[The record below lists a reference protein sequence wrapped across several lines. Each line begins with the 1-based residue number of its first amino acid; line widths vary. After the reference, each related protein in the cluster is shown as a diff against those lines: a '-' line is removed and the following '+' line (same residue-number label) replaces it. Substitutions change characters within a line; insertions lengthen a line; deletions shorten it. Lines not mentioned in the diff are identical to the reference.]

1 MAAAWNEEERL
12 GSVFLNGKP
21 KGRQNV
27 KDGKSSY
34 RAMNNSHSVY
44 IIGAE
49 SKTNAESGGKT
60 LHGFIKELKVFKR
73 ALNQSEILTETS
85 LSNASGTFDCSVFVI
100 IYLFIYLFLL
110 FIYLF
115 IMLVVVI
122 YVVFNPRYCRPLP
135 SAAFL
140 HTNEMPSSIL
150 MRCLPPY

>member
-1 MAAAWNEEERL
+1 MGNLAT
-12 GSVFLNGKP
+12 
-21 KGRQNV
+21 
-27 KDGKSSY
+27 D

-100 IYLFIYLFLL
+100 IYLFIFIIYLFIFIIYL
-110 FIYLF
+110 FIYL
-115 IMLVVVI
+115 L
-122 YVVFNPRYCRPLP
+122 C
-135 SAAFL
+135 
-140 HTNEMPSSIL
+140 
-150 MRCLPPY
+150 

>member
-1 MAAAWNEEERL
+1 MGSLKRFSLFISLIFILKCFTKPFVVVCRKIPNSIWVHVAAVWNEEERL

-60 LHGFIKELKVFKR
+60 LHGFIKELKVSKR
-73 ALNQSEILTETS
+73 ALNQSEILTEAT
-85 LSNASGTFDCSVFVI
+85 LSNASGTFDCLVFVI
-100 IYLFIYLFLL
+100 IYLF
-110 FIYLF
+110 
-115 IMLVVVI
+115 
-122 YVVFNPRYCRPLP
+122 
-135 SAAFL
+135 
-140 HTNEMPSSIL
+140 
-150 MRCLPPY
+150 